1 MRITS
6 GFMTNLSGDNIDSST
21 GSGIEGGGL
30 GSKSGGL
37 AHGMGLDEGLGSK
50 SGGLAHG
57 RGLDEGLGSKSGG
70 LAHGME
76 AFRALRAPLYA
87 TRGVASEECECRK
100 IGSPTE
106 GAAGRPPKGFAAKE
120 GV

>member
-37 AHGMGLDEGLGSK
+37 AHGSGAVEALVSK
-50 SGGLAHG
+50 
-57 RGLDEGLGSKSGG
+57 
-70 LAHGME
+70 
-76 AFRALRAPLYA
+76 
-87 TRGVASEECECRK
+87 
-100 IGSPTE
+100 
-106 GAAGRPPKGFAAKE
+106 
-120 GV
+120 

>member
-1 MRITS
+1 
-6 GFMTNLSGDNIDSST
+6 MTHRRT
-21 GSGIEGGGL
+21 Q
-30 GSKSGGL
+30 GSK
-37 AHGMGLDEGLGSK
+37 AEGLGSK

-70 LAHGME
+70 LAHGSGAVE
-76 AFRALRAPLYA
+76 ALVSKQGGLAHG
-87 TRGVASEECECRK
+87 RGPDEGLGSKQGGLAHGSGAVEILFQKVSENRLADRRS
-100 IGSPTE
+100 GGATE

>member
-37 AHGMGLDEGLGSK
+37 AHGRGPDEGLGSK

-57 RGLDEGLGSKSGG
+57 RRLFERYGLHYMLLG
-70 LAHGME
+70 
-76 AFRALRAPLYA
+76 
-87 TRGVASEECECRK
+87 VWQ
-100 IGSPTE
+100 
-106 GAAGRPPKGFAAKE
+106 AKNVSAE
-120 GV
+120 K

>member
-21 GSGIEGGGL
+21 GSGIEGGGSREQTRRF
-30 GSKSGGL
+30 G
-37 AHGMGLDEGLGSK
+37 ARE
-50 SGGLAHG
+50 
-57 RGLDEGLGSKSGG
+57 
-70 LAHGME
+70 E

-106 GAAGRPPKGFAAKE
+106 GAAGRPKKRRGGPKRGLRP
-120 GV
+120 

>member
-37 AHGMGLDEGLGSK
+37 AHG
-50 SGGLAHG
+50 

-70 LAHGME
+70 LAHGSGAVE
-76 AFRALRAPLYA
+76 ALVSKQGGLAH
-87 TRGVASEECECRK
+87 
-100 IGSPTE
+100 
-106 GAAGRPPKGFAAKE
+106 GRRFFERYGIH
-120 GV
+120 

>member
-37 AHGMGLDEGLGSK
+37 AHGRRPDEGLVSKQGGLAHGRGPDEGLGSK

-57 RGLDEGLGSKSGG
+57 RKPDEGLGSK
-70 LAHGME
+70 
-76 AFRALRAPLYA
+76 
-87 TRGVASEECECRK
+87 
-100 IGSPTE
+100 
-106 GAAGRPPKGFAAKE
+106 
-120 GV
+120 

>member
-21 GSGIEGGGL
+21 GSGIEGEGL

-37 AHGMGLDEGLGSK
+37 AHGRRPDEGLGSK

-57 RGLDEGLGSKSGG
+57 RRLFERYGLHYMLLG
-70 LAHGME
+70 
-76 AFRALRAPLYA
+76 
-87 TRGVASEECECRK
+87 VWQ
-100 IGSPTE
+100 
-106 GAAGRPPKGFAAKE
+106 AKNVSAE
-120 GV
+120 K